1 MHGSAVSDF
10 QQDGLRQKGSEF
22 PNAGAQLA
30 HGLHEPSSSHHAEQN
45 QPTPSRMDVDDQ
57 FAMIE
62 RMFGSNAPNV
72 PASMVPDPLPV
83 SLDDS
88 VLRATPQREDIAN
101 QMSSQ
106 FSQVVSQSEPVT
118 IPASKLMPEF
128 EQASGTHQ
136 PQMIQPTSIEPPV
149 GLGSAATPNEADKS
163 VDSREG
169 LLKPAAHP
177 MDSSRMLIGLMSLA
191 QQANTSH
198 ASGDSFNGII
208 PREILKRLLS
218 ALHFRDV
225 STVRHARRVAS
236 LAIGVG
242 QSLGWEGPQLKA
254 LEVASLMHDIGKIGI
269 PDNILFKPGKL
280 SPDEVELMAL
290 HQKIAVDV
298 LQVCGVAAD
307 VLQIVSQT
315 DNHYN
320 GAANG
325 FERIGSEVHL
335 GSRILAVVDAYDSLA
350 TDQVYRDGKPHD
362 EVMSVLISAAGTQFD
377 GNIVNVLQRWMEGS
391 GMPFDRQTGEFNSGD
406 RSPGP
411 VNPAEALDAS
421 ELGHILSH
429 LYLLENL
436 YDGFYILDSQ
446 LKCVLWNSGVEQ
458 LFGRPATDV
467 LQQPWSTEILPHRD
481 LGGRLLPGEELPLL
495 HVLRERRGQ
504 TGEVQVQHADQ
515 SWVSVEL
522 QSVPL
527 IDQRGTLHGVVQI
540 FRDLKYEGRKRGN
553 YRDLKLA
560 ASQDALTQIANRGEL
575 ESQLSQM
582 VTEFEASDGSRSLS
596 AMFLDVD
603 FFKKINDTHGHSVGD
618 AVLVDLAKL
627 LQMETYSGE
636 LVGRYGG
643 EEFVVLCPDTE
654 LDQCKRKAERLRIAI
669 ADTALGGLDAGA
681 VTSSIGVAEFELGE
695 TSESLLKRADK
706 GLYQA
711 KEGGRNKVVAIKS
724 GEENRKSTDAAESPA
739 NDDEED
745 PFIYNST
752 FAACVAADMIV
763 YKLGGFVNDN
773 RAKLLEVTHSHA
785 TMQVGE
791 RGLLPFWGNN
801 DSRRPIRIEIGFTDR
816 NETDKGEI
824 SRAVPI
830 QVKVKPVGW
839 VRNVAVFQE
848 RAREAVKTLRSYFV
862 GE

>member
-1 MHGSAVSDF
+1 
-10 QQDGLRQKGSEF
+10 
-22 PNAGAQLA
+22 
-30 HGLHEPSSSHHAEQN
+30 
-45 QPTPSRMDVDDQ
+45 
-57 FAMIE
+57 
-62 RMFGSNAPNV
+62 
-72 PASMVPDPLPV
+72 
-83 SLDDS
+83 
-88 VLRATPQREDIAN
+88 
-101 QMSSQ
+101 
-106 FSQVVSQSEPVT
+106 
-118 IPASKLMPEF
+118 
-128 EQASGTHQ
+128 
-136 PQMIQPTSIEPPV
+136 
-149 GLGSAATPNEADKS
+149 
-163 VDSREG
+163 
-169 LLKPAAHP
+169 
-177 MDSSRMLIGLMSLA
+177 MLIGLMSLA
-191 QQANTSH
+191 QQANASH
-198 ASGDSFNGII
+198 AGGDTFDGII
-208 PREILKRLLS
+208 PRGILKRLLS

-225 STVRHARRVAS
+225 STVRHSRRVAS

-254 LEVASLMHDIGKIGI
+254 LEVAALMHDIGKIGI

-290 HQKIAVDV
+290 HQRIAVDV
-298 LQVCGVAAD
+298 LQVCGVGSD

-362 EVMSVLISAAGTQFD
+362 EVMSVLLGAAGTQFD
-377 GNIVNVLQRWMEGS
+377 GNIVNVLQRWLEGA

-436 YDGFYILDSQ
+436 YDGVYILDSE
-446 LKCVLWNSGVEQ
+446 LKCVLWNSGAEQ

-467 LQQPWSTEILPHRD
+467 LHQPWSTEILPHRD
-481 LGGRLLPGEELPLL
+481 LGERVLPGEELPLL
-495 HVLRERRGQ
+495 QVLRERRGQ
-504 TGEVQVQHADQ
+504 TGEVQIQHADQ
-515 SWVSVEL
+515 SWVPVEL

-527 IDQRGTLHGVVQI
+527 IDQQGTVHGVVQI

-560 ASQDALTQIANRGEL
+560 ASQDALTQVANRGEL
-575 ESQLSQM
+575 ESQLTQM
-582 VTEFEASDGSRSLS
+582 VTEIEASEGSRTMS

-603 FFKKINDTHGHSVGD
+603 FFKKINDNHGHSVGD

-669 ADTALGGLDAGA
+669 AEASIGGLKAGS
-681 VTSSIGVAEFELGE
+681 VTSSIGVAEFEPGE

-706 GLYQA
+706 GLYEA
-711 KEGGRNKVVAIKS
+711 KEAGRNQVIALRA
-724 GEENRKSTDAAESPA
+724 GEEPKQSSTSDATPA
-739 NDDEED
+739 SEDEEN

-763 YKLGGFVNDN
+763 YKLGGFVNDAS
-773 RAKLLEVTHSHA
+773 AKLLEVTHSHA
-785 TMQVGE
+785 TMQIGE
-791 RGLLPFWGNN
+791 RGLLPFWGNS
-801 DSRRPIRIEIGFTDR
+801 DDRRPIRIEIGFTERADAG
-816 NETDKGEI
+816 KGEI
-824 SRAVPI
+824 SRTVPI

-839 VRNVAVFQE
+839 IRNVAVFQE
-848 RAREAVKTLRSYFV
+848 RAKEAVKTLRSYFV